1 VVLHGG
7 AEHPLATRGEVCD
20 QSCVTRRLALLLA
33 ISALPG
39 SRSAPADTSPLD
51 MARVPA
57 GPFTMGSEKGDPDE
71 RPVRTVQL
79 VAYAID
85 RHEVTQAQ
93 YARCVQAGACRRA
106 RQYPDNIGPSLPVV
120 GVSWDDAGRYCRWA
134 GKRLPTEAEWE
145 RAARGQDARS
155 YPWGAGLSCAKAN
168 FGSFLGDGPCGG
180 INPGRVLPVG
190 SRPAGVSPVGA
201 HDMAGNVWEWVANRY
216 GPYVATAEDR
226 RLPGQVAS
234 TRVVRGGSC
243 CSYFAMP
250 TTTNRLSFPAD
261 YVDSDI
267 GFRCAR

>member
-1 VVLHGG
+1 M
-7 AEHPLATRGEVCD
+7 R
-20 QSCVTRRLALLLA
+20 SLALLLLIILA
-33 ISALPG
+33 SPEA
-39 SRSAPADTSPLD
+39 RSAPSTIAAPD

-57 GPFTMGSEKGDPDE
+57 GPFTMGSERGDPDE

-79 VAYAID
+79 AAYAID

-93 YARCVQAGACRRA
+93 YGQCVKAGACRRA
-106 RQYPDNIGPSLPVV
+106 RQYPDSIGPSLPVV

-145 RAARGQDARS
+145 RAARGVDART
-155 YPWGAGLSCAKAN
+155 YPWGTGLSCAKAN

-180 INPGRVLPVG
+180 VNPGRVLPVG

-201 HDMAGNVWEWVANRY
+201 QDMAGNVWEWVADLY
-216 GPYVATAEDR
+216 APYVAPPER
-226 RLPGQVAS
+226 RRAAS
-234 TRVVRGGSC
+234 QPAAPARVVRGGSC

-250 TTTNRLSFPAD
+250 TTTNRLSFPPD